1 MKDMVEKQDGFKE
14 TLDMLM
20 QSINGFPTTFNKLE
34 NYAEAAQAVTDI
46 NARLAESV
54 NDMKMYNN

>member
-1 MKDMVEKQDGFKE
+1 MKDMVEKQEGFKE

-34 NYAEAAQAVTDI
+34 NYNDAAQAVTDI
-46 NARLAESV
+46 NARLAESME
-54 NDMKMYNN
+54 DMKI